1 MSDFSVHKTLEEV
14 HERGEHAK
22 NNPTVAIAAAVL
34 AVLAA
39 LATMLALNRSTLG
52 LVEKNQTILSQARA
66 SDTYN
71 YYEAT
76 KIKAHLY
83 EALHEAGLG
92 DPKEHARLQAEGARE
107 ERKSAPLLLKAQ
119 TLETQSS
126 KHEEHSEVALKAY
139 ETFEVAVTLFEV
151 SIVFVSIS
159 ALAASRTLLWIAGVS
174 SIIGVIFLAMGLAH
188 F

>member
-1 MSDFSVHKTLEEV
+1 MSDFSVHKALDEV
-14 HERGEHAK
+14 HERSEHAK
-22 NNPTVAIAAAVL
+22 TNPTVAIAAAIL

-39 LATMLALNRSTLG
+39 LATMLAYNRSTLG
-52 LVEKNQTILSQARA
+52 LVEKNQAILSQARA

-71 YYEAT
+71 YYEST

-92 DPKEHARLQAEGARE
+92 DPKEHARLQVEGARE

-119 TLETQSS
+119 DLETKTT
-126 KHEEHSEVALKAY
+126 KHEEQSDIALKAY
-139 ETFEVAVTLFEV
+139 ETFEIAVTLFEV

-159 ALAASRTLLWIAGVS
+159 ALAANRTLLWIAGAS
-174 SIIGVIFLAMGLAH
+174 STIGVIFLALGLLH